1 MYHLKH
7 QAMNI
12 RKIDTTSFAFIMGR
26 SLLMFLVFLT
36 IILIFGSCRSSRS
49 LRSEA
54 ATTTSLTHVGRQQIL
69 EVLTDSMLAQ
79 LDLDFDTLEY
89 HTSSP
94 YTLADHNRAD
104 HAIANHTLT
113 NNHRDTPDAI
123 AIPTAT
129 RKIKIVNGKV
139 RSRNRTVS
147 RSASVTQSQDS
158 VTCTATS
165 QLNTDEKASRDNES
179 TAFSLPAHILPAI
192 IIAGLTIYF
201 ICIRNRS

>member
-1 MYHLKH
+1 
-7 QAMNI
+7 MNI

-36 IILIFGSCRSSRS
+36 IILIVGSCRSSRS

-69 EVLTDSMLAQ
+69 EALTDSMLAQ

-94 YTLADHNRAD
+94 YTRAD
-104 HAIANHTLT
+104 HANANHTLT

-147 RSASVTQSQDS
+147 RSASVIQSQDS
-158 VTCTATS
+158 ATCTATS

-179 TAFSLPAHILPAI
+179 TAFSLPAHILPAL